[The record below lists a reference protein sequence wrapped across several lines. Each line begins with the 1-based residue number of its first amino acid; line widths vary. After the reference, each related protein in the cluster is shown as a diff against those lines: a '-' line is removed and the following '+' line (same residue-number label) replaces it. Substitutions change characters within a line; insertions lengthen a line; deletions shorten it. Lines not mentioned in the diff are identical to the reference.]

1 MICVHWIKTN
11 KTKKHTYDNHKLIV
25 TRNAHMKMKY
35 KTGTLSPNQL
45 TLWIKKLK
53 KSKERIR
60 NYVVCWIIIE

>member
-1 MICVHWIKTN
+1 MICLHWIKTN

-53 KSKERIR
+53 K
-60 NYVVCWIIIE
+60 